1 MAALEYDVIVVPVDF
16 SEASQNALLT
26 AVKMAGDVS
35 KLRVIHVLPPLEAI
49 SPAVV
54 WGDLSDQSRIEAVT
68 EFASQFLA
76 THGAEGASF
85 TVRVGSPAIEITDY
99 ATEVKADLIVVSS
112 HGYHGVKR
120 FLLGSVAESV
130 IRHAHCAVLVL
141 RRQDAE

>member
-1 MAALEYDVIVVPVDF
+1 MSQLNYDVIVVPVDF
-16 SEASQNALLT
+16 SEESQNALQT
-26 AVKMAGDVS
+26 ALALAGDVS

-54 WGDLSDQSRIEAVT
+54 WGDLSDEHRIETVKK
-68 EFASQFLA
+68 FAEKFLQ
-76 THGAEGASF
+76 THGATGASLD
-85 TVRVGSPAIEITDY
+85 VRVGGPANEITEF

-112 HGYHGVKR
+112 HGYHGMKR

-130 IRHAHCAVLVL
+130 IRHADCAVLVL